1 MKRVQFLVLT
11 GLAVASAILAQPSR
25 MQPPMAGGPKLEL
38 KGKIEKI
45 QLAMGQGMPYLEVR
59 TVNKTVRVV
68 LGSMRYL
75 MEQDFNPKAGD
86 EVAVTGYKV
95 NDGVVAITVTLPATG
110 KVLKLRD
117 EAGRPV
123 WMGGR
128 RGPGMNRPSQ

>member
-11 GLAVASAILAQPSR
+11 GLVVTSAVLAQPSG
-25 MQPPMAGGPKLEL
+25 MQAPIANSPKVEL
-38 KGKIEKI
+38 KGRIEKI
-45 QLAMGQGMPYLEVR
+45 QLARGQGMPYLEVR
-59 TVNKTVRVV
+59 TTDKPVRVV

-86 EVAVTGYKV
+86 EVAVTGYKL
-95 NDGVVAITVTLPATG
+95 NDSIVAITVTTPATG
-110 KVLKLRD
+110 KVLRLRD

-128 RGPGMNRPSQ
+128 RGQGMHRPSR

>member
-1 MKRVQFLVLT
+1 MKRVQFLVLI
-11 GLAVASAILAQPSR
+11 GLAVASAVLAQPSR
-25 MQPPMAGGPKLEL
+25 MQAPIASSPKIEL

-59 TVNKTVRVV
+59 TTDKSVRVA

-110 KVLKLRD
+110 QVLRLRD

-123 WMGGR
+123 WMRGR
-128 RGPGMNRPSQ
+128 RGPAKNRPSE

>member
-25 MQPPMAGGPKLEL
+25 MQPPMAGGPKVEL

-45 QLAMGQGMPYLEVR
+45 QFTMGQGMPYLEVR
-59 TVNKTVRVV
+59 TSEKTVRVL

-86 EVAVTGYKV
+86 EVAVTGYKM

-128 RGPGMNRPSQ
+128 RGPGMSRPSQ

>member
-1 MKRVQFLVLT
+1 MRRVQFLVLAS
-11 GLAVASAILAQPSR
+11 LVVASVVLAQPSR
-25 MQPPMAGGPKLEL
+25 MQPPMAGGPKVEL

-59 TVNKTVRVV
+59 TTDKTVRVV

-95 NDGVVAITVTLPATG
+95 NDSVVAITVALPAAS
-110 KVLKLRD
+110 KVLRLRD

-128 RGPGMNRPSQ
+128 RGPAMKRPSQ

>member
-1 MKRVQFLVLT
+1 MKRFRSLMLT
-11 GLAVASAILAQPSR
+11 GLALASAVLAQPSR
-25 MQPPMAGGPKLEL
+25 MQAPVAGSPKVEL

-59 TVNKTVRVV
+59 TTDKTVRVV

-86 EVAVTGYKV
+86 EVAVIGYKV

-110 KVLKLRD
+110 KVLRLRD

-128 RGPGMNRPSQ
+128 RGPAMNRPAQ

>member
-11 GLAVASAILAQPSR
+11 GLAVTSAVLAQPSG
-25 MQPPMAGGPKLEL
+25 MQAPVAGSPKVEL
-38 KGKIEKI
+38 KGRIEKI
-45 QLAMGQGMPYLEVR
+45 QLARGQGMPHLEVR
-59 TVNKTVRVV
+59 TTGKSVRVV

-95 NDGVVAITVTLPATG
+95 NDGVVAITVTLPASG
-110 KVLKLRD
+110 KVIKLRD
-117 EAGRPV
+117 DTGHPV

>member
-1 MKRVQFLVLT
+1 MKRFLFLAGLVVA
-11 GLAVASAILAQPSR
+11 GLALGQSSDTQAPI
-25 MQPPMAGGPKLEL
+25 AGSPKVEV

-45 QLAMGQGMPYLEVR
+45 WISRGQGMPSLQVR
-59 TVNKTVRVV
+59 TGDRTVSVA

-75 MEQDFNPKAGD
+75 MEQGFNPKAGD
-86 EVAVTGYKV
+86 EVAVTGYKL

-110 KVLKLRD
+110 KVLRLRD

-128 RGPGMNRPSQ
+128 RAPPMNRPPK

>member
-1 MKRVQFLVLT
+1 MH
-11 GLAVASAILAQPSR
+11 API
-25 MQPPMAGGPKLEL
+25 AGSPKVDL
-38 KGKIEKI
+38 KGKIGKI

-59 TVNKTVRVV
+59 TTDKTVRVV

-110 KVLKLRD
+110 KVLRLRD
-117 EAGRPV
+117 EVGRPV

-128 RGPGMNRPSQ
+128 RGPPMTRSTK

>member
-1 MKRVQFLVLT
+1 MKRVQILVLT
-11 GLAVASAILAQPSR
+11 GLAMASAVLGQPSG
-25 MQPPMAGGPKLEL
+25 MQAPISGSPKVEL

-59 TVNKTVRVV
+59 TTDKTVRVV

-95 NDGVVAITVTLPATG
+95 NDGVVAITVTLPASG

-117 EAGRPV
+117 DAGRPV
-123 WMGGR
+123 WMGRR
-128 RGPGMNRPSQ
+128 RGPGMNRPSR

>member
-1 MKRVQFLVLT
+1 MKRVQILVLT
-11 GLAVASAILAQPSR
+11 GLAVASAVLGQPSG
-25 MQPPMAGGPKLEL
+25 MQAPIAGSPKVEL

-59 TVNKTVRVV
+59 TTDKTLRVV

-86 EVAVTGYKV
+86 EVAVTGYKM

-110 KVLKLRD
+110 KVLRLRD
-117 EAGRPV
+117 ESGRPV

-128 RGPGMNRPSQ
+128 RGPGMNRPSR

>member
-1 MKRVQFLVLT
+1 MKRVHFLVLT
-11 GLAVASAILAQPSR
+11 GLAVASAVLAQPSG
-25 MQPPMAGGPKLEL
+25 MQAPIADSPKVEL
-38 KGKIEKI
+38 KGRIEKI
-45 QLAMGQGMPYLEVR
+45 QLARGQGMPYLEVR
-59 TVNKTVRVV
+59 TTGKTVRVV

-95 NDGVVAITVTLPATG
+95 NDGVVAITVTLPASG

-128 RGPGMNRPSQ
+128 RGPAMNRPAR

>member
-1 MKRVQFLVLT
+1 MKRVQLLVLT
-11 GLAVASAILAQPSR
+11 GLAVASAVLAQPSGL
-25 MQPPMAGGPKLEL
+25 QAPITGSPKVEL

-45 QLAMGQGMPYLEVR
+45 QLARGQGMPYLEVR
-59 TVNKTVRVV
+59 TTGKSVRVV

-86 EVAVTGYKV
+86 EVSVTGYKV

-110 KVLKLRD
+110 KVLRLRD

-128 RGPGMNRPSQ
+128 RGQPMNRLSQ

>member
-11 GLAVASAILAQPSR
+11 GLAMASAVFAQPSR
-25 MQPPMAGGPKLEL
+25 MQAPVAGSPKVEL

-59 TVNKTVRVV
+59 TTDKTVRVA

-86 EVAVTGYKV
+86 EVAVTGYQV
-95 NDGVVAITVTLPATG
+95 NDGVVAITVILPATG
-110 KVLKLRD
+110 KVLRLRD

-128 RGPGMNRPSQ
+128 RGPGMNRPSR

>member
-11 GLAVASAILAQPSR
+11 GLAVASALAQPSGV
-25 MQPPMAGGPKLEL
+25 QAPMAGNPKVEL

-59 TVNKTVRVV
+59 TASNTVRVA

-95 NDGVVAITVTLPATG
+95 NDGVVAITVTLPG
-110 KVLKLRD
+110 SDKVLKLRD
-117 EAGRPV
+117 DAGRPV

-128 RGPGMNRPSQ
+128 RGAGMNRPPR

>member
-11 GLAVASAILAQPSR
+11 GVAAASAVLAQPSG
-25 MQPPMAGGPKLEL
+25 MQAPITGSPKVEL

-45 QLAMGQGMPYLEVR
+45 QLARGQGTPYLEVR
-59 TVNKTVRVV
+59 TTDKTVRVA

-95 NDGVVAITVTLPATG
+95 NDSVVAITVTLPATG
-110 KVLKLRD
+110 KVLRLRD

-128 RGPGMNRPSQ
+128 RGPPMNKSTK

>member
-1 MKRVQFLVLT
+1 MKHVQFLVVT

-25 MQPPMAGGPKLEL
+25 MQPPMAGGPKVEL

-45 QLAMGQGMPYLEVR
+45 QLTMGQGMPYLEVR
-59 TVNKTVRVV
+59 TSEKTVRVL

-75 MEQDFNPKAGD
+75 MEQDFSPKAGD

>member
-11 GLAVASAILAQPSR
+11 GLAVATVVLAQPSGMR
-25 MQPPMAGGPKLEL
+25 APIAGSPKVEL

-59 TVNKTVRVV
+59 TTDKTVRVV

-95 NDGVVAITVTLPATG
+95 NDSVVAITVTLSNTG
-110 KVLKLRD
+110 KVLRLRD
-117 EAGRPV
+117 ESGRPV

-128 RGPGMNRPSQ
+128 RGAPMNRPTK

>member
-1 MKRVQFLVLT
+1 MKRVQFLLLT
-11 GLAVASAILAQPSR
+11 GLAVGSAVLAQPSR
-25 MQPPMAGGPKLEL
+25 MQPPMAGVPKVEL

>member
-1 MKRVQFLVLT
+1 MRRVQFLVLT
-11 GLAVASAILAQPSR
+11 GLAVASAVLAQPSR
-25 MQPPMAGGPKLEL
+25 MQPPMAGGSKVEL

-59 TVNKTVRVV
+59 TTEKTVRVL

-95 NDGVVAITVTLPATG
+95 NDGLVAITVTLPATG

>member
-1 MKRVQFLVLT
+1 MKRLLFLT
-11 GLAVASAILAQPSR
+11 GLVVAGLALGQSSDTQAPI
-25 MQPPMAGGPKLEL
+25 AGSPKVEV

-45 QLAMGQGMPYLEVR
+45 WISRGQGMPSLQVR
-59 TVNKTVRVV
+59 TGDKTVSVA

-86 EVAVTGYKV
+86 EVAVTGYKL

-110 KVLKLRD
+110 KVLRLRD

-128 RGPGMNRPSQ
+128 RGGPMNRPPK